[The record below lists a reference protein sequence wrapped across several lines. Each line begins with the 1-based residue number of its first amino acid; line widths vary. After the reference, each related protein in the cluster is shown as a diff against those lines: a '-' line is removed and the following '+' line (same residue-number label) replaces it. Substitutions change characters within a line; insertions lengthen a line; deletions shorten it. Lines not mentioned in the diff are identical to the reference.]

1 MEIKILSEEKNEI
14 EIELKNVTLAEILRV
29 YLNKDDSV
37 EFAAWKRE
45 HPTKNPK
52 LKVKTEKKTAKKTL
66 KDAVSSITKD
76 LDKVEKDFS
85 KLK

>member
-1 MEIKILSEEKNEI
+1 MEIKILSNEKNEI

-37 EFAAWKRE
+37 DFAAWKRD
-45 HPTKNPK
+45 HPTTNPA
-52 LKVKTEKKTAKKTL
+52 LKVKTKNKTAKKAI
-66 KDAVSSITKD
+66 KDAVSAVTKD